1 MQKQLAQVEEF
12 HTKFRVPVIDQPS
25 RIGKD
30 RYELRHALMRDEVV
44 EYLAGAESGDLENIS
59 KELADI
65 LYAVYGSILEHGLQ
79 DKMEEIFAEVHK
91 SNMSKEYSEFKMKK
105 GADYV
110 EADIKKILS

>member
-1 MQKQLAQVEEF
+1 MKKQLALVEEF
-12 HTKFRVPVIDQPS
+12 HTKFKAPVLDQPS
-25 RIGKD
+25 LICKD
-30 RYELRHALMRDEVV
+30 RYELRHALMKDEVA
-44 EYLAGAESGDLENIS
+44 EYLTGAESGDLENIS

-110 EADIKKILS
+110 EADIKKFIT